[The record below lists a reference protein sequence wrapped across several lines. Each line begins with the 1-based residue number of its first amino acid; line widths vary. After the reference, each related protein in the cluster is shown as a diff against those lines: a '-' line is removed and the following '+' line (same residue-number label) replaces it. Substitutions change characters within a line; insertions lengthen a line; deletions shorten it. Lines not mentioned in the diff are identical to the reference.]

1 MSERNP
7 KEMSQARF
15 IAIIDA
21 YGGNPGRWPQEE
33 RERAKHW
40 LDSNPQAQARTL
52 EASSLDGII
61 VLPATAIS
69 SSALE
74 CRLLD
79 DFDRAKNRWSVRT
92 LVRSASEAV
101 WPGAPVW
108 QPACALGL
116 AFAAGLCFAAF
127 APFDIAQRDDGSG
140 SVFALDGVQDV
151 DSGHGI

>member
-1 MSERNP
+1 MTEQNP
-7 KEMSQARF
+7 TGMSQARF
-15 IAIIDA
+15 IAIVDA
-21 YGGNPGRWPQEE
+21 YGGNPERWPQEE
-33 RERAKHW
+33 REAAKQW
-40 LDSNPQAQARTL
+40 LDSNPQAQARML
-52 EASSLDGII
+52 EAIGLDGII
-61 VLPATAIS
+61 VLPAIAIS

-74 CRLLD
+74 LRLLD
-79 DFDRAKNRWSVRT
+79 DFDHAQNRWSVRK

-116 AFAAGLCFAAF
+116 AFAAGICIAAF
-127 APFDIAQRDDGSG
+127 APVDIAQRDDGSG